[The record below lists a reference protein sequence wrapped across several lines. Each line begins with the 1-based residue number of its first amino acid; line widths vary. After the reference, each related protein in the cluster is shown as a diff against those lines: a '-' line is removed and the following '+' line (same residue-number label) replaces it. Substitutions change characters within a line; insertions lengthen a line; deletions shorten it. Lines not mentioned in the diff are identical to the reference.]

1 MLAAERK
8 RCWRSARRASV
19 TSSMMLTASTTAPC
33 SSRTGVAL
41 VTDQRTSP
49 VALVTDC
56 VSVGRG
62 SSPASAWRPG
72 SSRRSKGRPSSSRM
86 TKASSSSA
94 SGVASTSS
102 GDEQPITSA
111 AAWLT

>member
-1 MLAAERK
+1 MSSEEETSMLAADRK

-49 VALVTDC
+49 VAL
-56 VSVGRG
+56 
-62 SSPASAWRPG
+62 
-72 SSRRSKGRPSSSRM
+72 
-86 TKASSSSA
+86 
-94 SGVASTSS
+94 
-102 GDEQPITSA
+102 
-111 AAWLT
+111 